1 MWVNWF
7 QWAKSK
13 TRVPLNTLCSR
24 AVVTHWINTSL
35 SISWEETEPGAGEDG
50 RGREGEVLLLLL
62 AGPQRHRQ
70 REGNIGADD
79 GGAGRGAGSTGTS
92 NSVCV
97 CVYEERWSTCFLFA
111 HFLYRAVV
119 GFTPV
124 LFHLPPGSGPAG
136 ERASVLPAVLQRRDG
151 RPLREERRGGG
162 KLTQYVHIAALRYH
176 QSALTHSLLPFLH
189 FLYRLD

>member
-13 TRVPLNTLCSR
+13 TRVSLNTSCSR

-35 SISWEETEPGAGEDG
+35 SISGEETEPGAGEDG
-50 RGREGEVLLLLL
+50 GGREGEVLLLLL

-97 CVYEERWSTCFLFA
+97 CVKKGEAPVFCRPIFCTELWWASLLSCFI
-111 HFLYRAVV
+111 Y
-119 GFTPV
+119 
-124 LFHLPPGSGPAG
+124 PPGSGPAG
-136 ERASVLPAVLQRRDG
+136 EGASVLPAVLQRRDG

-162 KLTQYVHIAALRYH
+162 KLTQYVHIAALRYR

-189 FLYRLD
+189 FLYRLH